1 MSSPLA
7 ARPPPIRGLDVLFVT
22 LAILLLLILVGIL
35 AVLAVNFLP
44 HLSGPVIRVLRAGGA
59 AFGALVMVA
68 ANLGSVYLIVVRRH
82 GLSWSEIGLAR
93 SAPRALALAALT
105 GVALVPV
112 VSVIEALLGL
122 SFEDSMIRLI
132 APEGFTWGG
141 LIGAVVFLGVI
152 TPIAEEVYFRGIV
165 YGWLR
170 NRWRVAVAAP
180 ASAAVFAATHFV
192 YPWPMM
198 LMVAG
203 LGVVF
208 ALAYELSGSLW
219 PPIAIHATYNSLG
232 ITLLFVMLA

>member
-22 LAILLLLILVGIL
+22 LALLLLFLVAIL
-35 AVLAVNFLP
+35 AMLAVSLLP
-44 HLSGPVIRVLRAGGA
+44 FPSGPEIGAVSVGGA

-68 ANLGSVYLIVVRRH
+68 AIFGSVYLIVVRRH
-82 GLSWSEIGLAR
+82 GLRWSEIGLAR
-93 SAPRALALAALT
+93 IAPRPLVLAALI

-112 VSVIEALLGL
+112 VSIIEALLGL
-122 SFEDSMIRLI
+122 SFEDSLIRLI
-132 APEGFTWGG
+132 APQGFTWGG
-141 LIGAVVFLGVI
+141 LIGAVVFLGVL

-170 NRWRVAVAAP
+170 TRWRVTVAAP

>member
-22 LAILLLLILVGIL
+22 LAMPPLIVIAIL
-35 AVLAVNFLP
+35 AMLAVSLLP
-44 HLSGPVIRVLRAGGA
+44 FPSGPEIGAVSVGGA
-59 AFGALVMVA
+59 AFGALVLVA
-68 ANLGSVYLIVVRRH
+68 AIFGSVYLIVVRRH
-82 GLSWSEIGLAR
+82 GLRWSELGLGRIGRR
-93 SAPRALALAALT
+93 SLALAVLT

-122 SFEDSMIRLI
+122 SFEDSLIRLI
-132 APEGFTWGG
+132 APEGFTWWG
-141 LIGAVVFLGVI
+141 LIGAVVFLGVL

-170 NRWRVAVAAP
+170 NRWRAALAAP
-180 ASAAVFAATHFV
+180 ASAALFAATHFV

>member
-22 LAILLLLILVGIL
+22 LAMPPLILVAIL
-35 AVLAVNFLP
+35 AMLAVSLLP
-44 HLSGPVIRVLRAGGA
+44 FTSGPEIGAVSVGGA

-68 ANLGSVYLIVVRRH
+68 AIFGSVYLIVVRRH

-93 SAPRALALAALT
+93 IAPRPLVLAVLT

-122 SFEDSMIRLI
+122 SFEDSLIRLI
-132 APEGFTWGG
+132 APQGFTWWG
-141 LIGAVVFLGVI
+141 LIGAVIFLGVL

-170 NRWRVAVAAP
+170 TRWRAAVAAP

-208 ALAYELSGSLW
+208 ALAYEISGSLW
-219 PPIAIHATYNSLG
+219 PPIAIHATYNSVG

>member
-7 ARPPPIRGLDVLFVT
+7 ARLPPIRGLDLLFVT
-22 LAILLLLILVGIL
+22 LAILLLLVVGTL
-35 AVLAVNFLP
+35 AMFAISLLP
-44 HLSGPVIRVLRAGGA
+44 FPSGPGIGAVSVGRA

-68 ANLGSVYLIVVRRH
+68 AIFGSVYLIVVRRR
-82 GLSWSEIGLAR
+82 GLRWAEIGLGR
-93 SAPRALALAALT
+93 IGRRPLALAALI

-112 VSVIEALLGL
+112 VSVTEALLGL
-122 SFEDSMIRLI
+122 SFEDTMIRLI
-132 APEGFTWGG
+132 APEGFTWWG
-141 LIGAVVFLGVI
+141 LIGAVVFLGVL

-170 NRWRVAVAAP
+170 SRLRVALAAP

-198 LMVAG
+198 VMVAG
-203 LGVVF
+203 LGVIF
-208 ALAYELSGSLW
+208 ALAYEISGSLW
-219 PPIAIHATYNSLG
+219 APIAIHATYNSLG

>member
-7 ARPPPIRGLDVLFVT
+7 ARLPPIRGLDLLFVT
-22 LAILLLLILVGIL
+22 LAILLLLVVGTL
-35 AVLAVNFLP
+35 AMFAISLLP
-44 HLSGPVIRVLRAGGA
+44 FPSGPGIGAVSVGRA

-68 ANLGSVYLIVVRRH
+68 AIFGSVYLIVVRRR
-82 GLSWSEIGLAR
+82 GLRWAEIGLGR
-93 SAPRALALAALT
+93 IGRRPLALAALI

-112 VSVIEALLGL
+112 VSVTEALLGL
-122 SFEDSMIRLI
+122 SFEDTMIRLI
-132 APEGFTWGG
+132 APEGFTWWG

-170 NRWRVAVAAP
+170 SRLRVALAAP
-180 ASAAVFAATHFV
+180 ASAALFAATHFV

-203 LGVVF
+203 LGVIF
-208 ALAYELSGSLW
+208 ALAYEISGSLW
-219 PPIAIHATYNSLG
+219 APIAIHATYNSLG

>member
-22 LAILLLLILVGIL
+22 LAMPPLIVVAIL
-35 AVLAVNFLP
+35 AMIAVSFLP
-44 HLSGPVIRVLRAGGA
+44 FPSGPEIGTVSIGGA
-59 AFGALVMVA
+59 AFGALVLVA
-68 ANLGSVYLIVVRRH
+68 AIFGSVYLIVVRRH
-82 GLSWSEIGLAR
+82 GLRWSEIGLAR
-93 SAPRALALAALT
+93 IAPRPLVLAVLT

-122 SFEDSMIRLI
+122 SFEDSLIRLI
-132 APEGFTWGG
+132 APEGFTWWG
-141 LIGAVVFLGVI
+141 LIGAVVFLGVL

-170 NRWRVAVAAP
+170 TRWRAALAAP